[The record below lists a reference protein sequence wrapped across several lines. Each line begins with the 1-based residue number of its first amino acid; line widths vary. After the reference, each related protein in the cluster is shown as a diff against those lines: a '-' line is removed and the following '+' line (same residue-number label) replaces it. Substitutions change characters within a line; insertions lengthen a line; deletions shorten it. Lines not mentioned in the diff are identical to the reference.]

1 MLSYIFKRVA
11 QFTNLTFWFLAGPT
25 SPVHYD
31 GTDNPDIMMDQPSIL
46 VAAAMSSQ
54 HQGSSYPMVMTKSY
68 HRSSIRSVDN
78 NDAVA
83 ESDMNVEAAQ
93 SNEDILAQSNDQD
106 LQSPPTNEHIVD
118 SDVEEQEGG
127 QLTDDGYVP
136 DAEATEEE
144 KMEKT
149 RKVID
154 DGYVPDA
161 EVTEE
166 ESSKPIGSG
175 SKAMKKRDVRF
186 EAVIETREASI
197 MPPPP
202 VEPAA
207 NHSIDEGYLP
217 DGALTEEEKR
227 ERQTRRSRRV
237 EDGYMPD
244 DGHTTATDDDT
255 TDKKDRRSPH
265 RKVVGQDPEVGIDP
279 TLLPSD
285 DEGEFSFY
293 HFC

>member
-1 MLSYIFKRVA
+1 M
-11 QFTNLTFWFLAGPT
+11 TFLFPVGPT
-25 SPVHYD
+25 SPVHDDASDDPD
-31 GTDNPDIMMDQPSIL
+31 GMMEQPSIL

-54 HQGSSYPMVMTKSY
+54 HQGSMNPIY
-68 HRSSIRSVDN
+68 RSVDN
-78 NDAVA
+78 NDVLA
-83 ESDMNVEAAQ
+83 EVDMNVEAAQ
-93 SNEDILAQSNDQD
+93 GSADIMVQSNYQD
-106 LQSPPTNEHIVD
+106 LQPPSANEHIVD
-118 SDVEEQEGG
+118 SDAEVQEGG

-175 SKAMKKRDVRF
+175 SKTIKKRDVRF
-186 EAVIETREASI
+186 EAVLETQEALT

-207 NHSIDEGYLP
+207 NNSIDEGYIP
-217 DGALTEEEKR
+217 DGALTEEEKKER
-227 ERQTRRSRRV
+227 ETRRSRSV

-255 TDKKDRRSPH
+255 ADKKDRRSPH
-265 RKVVGQDPEVGIDP
+265 RKVVGKDAEVGIDP
-279 TLLPSD
+279 ALPSD
-285 DEGEFSFY
+285 DEGKLFIFY
-293 HFC
+293 FLRQPEPTDCTHCFVWIF